1 MTLALYQ
8 ITLALALLMVVIE
21 IFTGSFLFLGFGI
34 GLLVLVPIQYFTG
47 EFSLARDVI
56 VFACSSLIAF
66 VVLRKV
72 FRHKGDTRE
81 TKNDVNQY

>member
-1 MTLALYQ
+1 MTLVLYQ

-81 TKNDVNQY
+81 TENDVNQY